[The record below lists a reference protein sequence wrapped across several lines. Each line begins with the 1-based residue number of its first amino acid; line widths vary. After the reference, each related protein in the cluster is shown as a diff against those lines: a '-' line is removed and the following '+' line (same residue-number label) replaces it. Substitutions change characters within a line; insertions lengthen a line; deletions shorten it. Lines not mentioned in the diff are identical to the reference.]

1 MKHKKFLPLLVV
13 LMTFMG
19 CDNFFM
25 ICSLNPFYMENKIV
39 LEPKVEGSWM
49 AKPLNAS
56 KDSAQANS
64 EIWDK
69 IDTTSTWTIKQF
81 IGKWVVKDKKGQDS
95 TTYKP
100 ENYYL
105 AKLTRVTDS
114 TIYEFKV
121 VLFRVKSTLYA
132 DFAPNN
138 KDALLRSKLAS
149 NSFME
154 VHTLA
159 RVSLINQ
166 QMKLS
171 WLGADCM
178 KEMIEKKRVRVNYH
192 YVNEVKR
199 LMLTASSEDLTKM
212 IERYGDQPRFINWD
226 EQWAKL
232 ELNHLN

>member
-1 MKHKKFLPLLVV
+1 
-13 LMTFMG
+13 
-19 CDNFFM
+19 
-25 ICSLNPFYMENKIV
+25 MENKIV
-39 LEPKVEGSWM
+39 LEPKVEGLWM
-49 AKPLNAS
+49 AKPLKAS

-69 IDTTSTWTIKQF
+69 IDTTSTWTIKQY
-81 IGKWVVKDKKGQDS
+81 IGKWVVKNKQGEDS
-95 TTYKP
+95 TTYKA
-100 ENYYL
+100 ENFYV
-105 AKLTRVTDS
+105 AKLSPLSDS
-114 TIYEFKV
+114 TSYDFKV
-121 VLFRVKSTLYA
+121 VLFRVNNALYA
-132 DFAPNN
+132 DFSPRN
-138 KDALLRSKLAS
+138 KEALLKSKLAA

-159 RVSLINQ
+159 RVSMINR

-226 EQWAKL
+226 NQQAKL

>member
-1 MKHKKFLPLLVV
+1 MKHKKFLPLLVI
-13 LMTFMG
+13 LLTFMG
-19 CDNFFM
+19 CDDFFM

-39 LEPKVEGSWM
+39 LEPKVEGLWM
-49 AKPLNAS
+49 AKPLKAT

-69 IDTTSTWTIKQF
+69 IDTTSTWTIKQY
-81 IGKWVVKDKKGQDS
+81 IGKWVVKNKQGEDS
-95 TTYKP
+95 TTYKA
-100 ENYYL
+100 ENFYV
-105 AKLTRVTDS
+105 AKLSPHPDS
-114 TIYEFKV
+114 TSYDFKV
-121 VLFRVKSTLYA
+121 VLFRVNNALYA
-132 DFAPNN
+132 DFSPRN
-138 KDALLRSKLAS
+138 KEALLKSKLAA

-159 RVSLINQ
+159 RVLMINR

-212 IERYGDQPRFINWD
+212 IERYGDQPRFIDWD
-226 EQWAKL
+226 IQQAKL

>member
-1 MKHKKFLPLLVV
+1 MKHTKFLPLLVI

-19 CDNFFM
+19 CDDFFM

-49 AKPLNAS
+49 AKPLNSS

-69 IDTTSTWTIKQF
+69 IDTTSTWTIKQY
-81 IGKWVVKDKKGQDS
+81 IGKWVVKNKKGEDS
-95 TTYKP
+95 TTFKA
-100 ENYYL
+100 ENFYI
-105 AKLTRVTDS
+105 AKLSRISDS
-114 TIYEFKV
+114 TSYDFKV
-121 VLFRVKSTLYA
+121 VLFRVKKALYA
-132 DFAPNN
+132 DFSPSN
-138 KDALLRSKLAS
+138 KDALLKSKLAA

-159 RVSLINQ
+159 RVALINH

-192 YVNEVKR
+192 YVSEVKR

-212 IERYGDQPRFINWD
+212 IERYGDQPRFIDW
-226 EQWAKL
+226 EAQQAKL

>member
-1 MKHKKFLPLLVV
+1 MKHKKFLPLLVI
-13 LMTFMG
+13 LLTFMG
-19 CDNFFM
+19 CDDFFM

-39 LEPKVEGSWM
+39 LEPKVEGLWM
-49 AKPLNAS
+49 AKPSKAS

-69 IDTTSTWTIKQF
+69 IDTTSTWTIKQY
-81 IGKWVVKDKKGQDS
+81 IGKWVVKNKQGEDS
-95 TTYKP
+95 TTYKA
-100 ENYYL
+100 ENFYV
-105 AKLTRVTDS
+105 AKLSSSSDS
-114 TIYEFKV
+114 TSYDFKV
-121 VLFRVKSTLYA
+121 VLFRVNNALYA
-132 DFAPNN
+132 DFSPRN
-138 KDALLRSKLAS
+138 KEALLKSKLAA

-159 RVSLINQ
+159 RVSMINR

-226 EQWAKL
+226 NQQAKL